1 LRNTNFSKFRE
12 LGTRVKKGS
21 MKKGWIPTGRKT
33 NEDPPQKIIKK
44 AKNPR
49 INHLKNY
56 PKTIPPEFYTESST
70 LEKGYKNQK
79 KKKNKREVGVNKR
92 QRLSLGTRH
101 SFHRTDFI
109 KFAL

>member
-1 LRNTNFSKFRE
+1 LRYTNFSKFRE

-49 INHLKNY
+49 INHLENY
-56 PKTIPPEFYTESST
+56 PKTIPPEFCTESST
-70 LEKGYKNQK
+70 L
-79 KKKNKREVGVNKR
+79 
-92 QRLSLGTRH
+92 
-101 SFHRTDFI
+101 
-109 KFAL
+109 